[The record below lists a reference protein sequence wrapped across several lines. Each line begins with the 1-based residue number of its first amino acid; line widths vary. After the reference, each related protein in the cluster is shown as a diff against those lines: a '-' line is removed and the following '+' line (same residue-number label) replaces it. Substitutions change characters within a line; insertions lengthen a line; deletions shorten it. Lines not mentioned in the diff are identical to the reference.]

1 MASADDVLE
10 IGADGA
16 YEVIKQPPEPPAAA
30 APVLKATEQ
39 QFNSNTI
46 PREYRRPVIEPGLS
60 NIELPLPHDLPHVPE
75 LEAEAFFSSASESE
89 KSEQCASEQECET
102 DVNPYADDDSEDAG
116 FHDTLED
123 PRGMTKDAAK
133 AKQMKEQGNAYY
145 MSRHWHDAADCY
157 SLALDWCPDDD
168 SEKDT
173 KAVYYCN
180 RAACHLKLEEYDQTV
195 EDCTL
200 ALEMK

>member
-30 APVLKATEQ
+30 APGSKATEQ
-39 QFNSNTI
+39 QSQSSTI

-60 NIELPLPHDLPHVPE
+60 NIELPLPHGPPHVPE
-75 LEAEAFFSSASESE
+75 LEAEAFFSGASESE

-102 DVNPYADDDSEDAG
+102 DVDPYADDDSEDAG
-116 FHDTLED
+116 FDDTLED

-133 AKQMKEQGNAYY
+133 AKQMKEQVLLLWTL
-145 MSRHWHDAADCY
+145 SADY
-157 SLALDWCPDDD
+157 AFPLLFS
-168 SEKDT
+168 
-173 KAVYYCN
+173 
-180 RAACHLKLEEYDQTV
+180 
-195 EDCTL
+195 
-200 ALEMK
+200 